1 MGKAQSSFLR
11 VEPCAA
17 LIWLSALDSCTCH
30 HLTQPA
36 SLASPYRWCMGSIA
50 FYGNAVGTAVE
61 GHRSTI
67 GVINLYVLVQVTGG
81 VADGGQ
87 IPTICGQNSGQHII
101 YSAIPSFPARLSFVV
116 GTQVLYP
123 LKGAVI

>member
-36 SLASPYRWCMGSIA
+36 SLASLYRWCMGSIA

-61 GHRSTI
+61 GGFAYL
-67 GVINLYVLVQVTGG
+67 GVISLWAVYTQLVMAGYLVGE
-81 VADGGQ
+81 
-87 IPTICGQNSGQHII
+87 
-101 YSAIPSFPARLSFVV
+101 VV
-116 GTQVLYP
+116 
-123 LKGAVI
+123 